1 MKRILL
7 LGLALGLLTLQ
18 PPSREAVADDAAVLS
33 FADMHKMA
41 ERAYR
46 LTKFQDGSE
55 NTGQE
60 ARGQSLSARNFMTL
74 GRRGIIE
81 YYLAS
86 HRDAAT
92 GATESWIVV
101 ETTGSEAVE
110 DDTTL
115 LPASRRRTLGARMH
129 QWNGYSVRYLKKNSP
144 VDLAAMTL
152 EGRMGKAR
160 MGATEELEIPVTTND
175 LFAPVRV
182 GSGINVTLHS
192 EVSADMQIEI
202 PFGYLVG
209 YFARAA
215 EEGYLPDADKKLVER
230 LRAALR
236 SKAGT

>member
-1 MKRILL
+1 MKRITFAA
-7 LGLALGLLTLQ
+7 LALSLCMLQ
-18 PPSREAVADDAAVLS
+18 PYGHKVVADDAAVLS
-33 FADMHKMA
+33 FTDMHKMA

-46 LTKFQDGSE
+46 LTKFRDGTE
-55 NTGQE
+55 NTGSE
-60 ARGQSLSARNFMTL
+60 ARGQSLSARNFMIL

-81 YYLAS
+81 YYLTS

-92 GATESWIVV
+92 GAVKSSIMV

-129 QWNGYSVRYLKKNSP
+129 QWNGYSVRYLKKAIP
-144 VDLAAMTL
+144 VDLAEATL
-152 EGRMGKAR
+152 EGRTSKAR
-160 MGATEELEIPVTTND
+160 LGATEELEIPLKTID

-182 GSGINVTLHS
+182 GSGINITLHS
-192 EVSADMQIEI
+192 EVSDAMQLEI

-215 EEGYLPDADKKLVER
+215 EEGYLADGDKQLVER

-236 SKAGT
+236 AKAGT

>member
-1 MKRILL
+1 MKRTLL
-7 LGLALGLLTLQ
+7 LGLALWLTAMQ
-18 PPSREAVADDAAVLS
+18 PLSHGANAEDAAVLS
-33 FADMHKMA
+33 FNDMHKMA

-46 LTKFQDGSE
+46 LTKFRDGSE

-60 ARGQSLSARNFMTL
+60 ARGQSLSARNFMIL

-81 YYLAS
+81 YYLIT

-92 GATESWIVV
+92 GATSSWIMV

-129 QWNGYSVRYLKKNSP
+129 QWNGYSVRYLKKSAP
-144 VDLAAMTL
+144 VDLAVVTL
-152 EGRMGKAR
+152 EGRTAKAR
-160 MGATEELEIPVTTND
+160 MGATEELEIPVDTTD

-182 GSGINVTLHS
+182 GSGISVTLHS
-192 EVSADMQIEI
+192 EVSDDMRLEI

-215 EEGYLPDADKKLVER
+215 EQGYLPDADKNLVER
-230 LRAALR
+230 LRAALQA
-236 SKAGT
+236 KAGT

>member
-1 MKRILL
+1 MKRTLL
-7 LGLALGLLTLQ
+7 LALALCLIALQ
-18 PPSREAVADDAAVLS
+18 PLKHEAIAEDAAVLS
-33 FADMHKMA
+33 FKDMHKMA

-46 LTKFQDGSE
+46 LTKFRDGSD
-55 NTGQE
+55 NTSRK
-60 ARGQSLSARNFMTL
+60 ARGQSLSARNFMIL

-81 YYLAS
+81 YYLAT

-92 GATESWIVV
+92 GATSSWIMV

-115 LPASRRRTLGARMH
+115 LPASRRRTLGARKH
-129 QWNGYSVRYLKKNSP
+129 QWNGYSVRYQKKTTP
-144 VDLAAMTL
+144 IDLAVMTL
-152 EGRMGKAR
+152 EGRTSKAR

-182 GSGINVTLHS
+182 GSGISVTLHS
-192 EVSADMQIEI
+192 EVSDDMQLEI

-215 EEGYLPDADKKLVER
+215 EEGYLPDDDKKLVER

-236 SKAGT
+236 AKAGT

>member
-1 MKRILL
+1 MKRTRI
-7 LGLALGLLTLQ
+7 LGLTLVLFALQ
-18 PPSREAVADDAAVLS
+18 PLSLGAIADDAAVLS

-46 LTKFQDGSE
+46 LTKFRNGSE
-55 NTGQE
+55 DTGRE
-60 ARGQSLSARNFMTL
+60 AHGQSLSARNFMIL

-81 YYLAS
+81 YYLTS

-92 GATESWIVV
+92 GATSSWIIV

-129 QWNGYSVRYLKKNSP
+129 QWNGYSVRYLKKSAP
-144 VDLAAMTL
+144 VDLAVMTL
-152 EGRMGKAR
+152 EGRTGKAR
-160 MGATEELEIPVTTND
+160 MGPTEELEIPVDTTD

-182 GSGINVTLHS
+182 GSSISIALHS
-192 EVSADMQIEI
+192 EVSDDMRLEI

-215 EEGYLPDADKKLVER
+215 EQGYLPDADKKLVER

-236 SKAGT
+236 AKAGT